1 MSPDEPSN
9 EIQFDASNH
18 TAALVAA
25 SMAITSYRTE
35 RFRWIAE
42 ARSLAVQVTLDTLR
56 PVLSELIDGPERTV
70 VGASGVRATVTNVG
84 GTQRKAVVFDGP
96 GGEYSMAVGLGSG
109 NGMSVAFFGRD
120 GISADQAVD
129 AVHARRRTLPGI
141 GTLPKIGGSVILSD
155 ASSGSHESAI
165 HAASALACYL
175 KEILPVPTE
184 AAMSA
189 ARSGNRYAYV
199 TPDAD
204 NPFLRA
210 TAAALSVDGFVAWG
224 CVGATL
230 DLLWFDTLT
239 AEFAGKVD
247 KISELTVALMKN
259 QGPGYHEDEA
269 SWVEETPDG
278 AALTLMAGDE
288 VGVRIDV
295 SGDKLTATLVDF
307 ETGAPI
313 ENIAVVNGISSG
325 RPEMVPNGGY
335 SSKMAHYL
343 GDKAF
348 FYLEDHH
355 ESLCIN
361 AKRATSPSP

>member
-1 MSPDEPSN
+1 MPPDEPSN

-25 SMAITSYRTE
+25 SMVIPSYRTE

-42 ARSLAVQVTLDTLR
+42 ARSLAVQVTLDTLC
-56 PVLSELIDGPERTV
+56 PVISELIDGPERTV
-70 VGASGVRATVTNVG
+70 IGASGVRATVTNVG
-84 GTQRKAVVFDGP
+84 VAQKKAVVFDDP
-96 GGEYSMAVGLGSG
+96 RGECSMAVGLGSG

-120 GISADQAVD
+120 GISADQAVE
-129 AVHARRRTLPGI
+129 AVHARRRTLPVI
-141 GTLPKIGGSVILSD
+141 ATLPKIGGSMILSD
-155 ASSGSHESAI
+155 TSPGRHDIAI
-165 HAASALACYL
+165 HAASALAGYL
-175 KEILPVPTE
+175 KEILPVATE
-184 AAMSA
+184 AAVSA

-204 NPFLRA
+204 NPFIRA

-239 AEFAGKVD
+239 AEFAGRVD
-247 KISELTVALMKN
+247 KITELTAALMN
-259 QGPGYHEDEA
+259 THGAGYDEDEA
-269 SWVEETPDG
+269 SWVVETPDG
-278 AALTLMAGDE
+278 AALVLLASDD
-288 VGVRIDV
+288 VGVRIEI
-295 SGDKLTATLVDF
+295 SGDTLAATLVDI
-307 ETGAPI
+307 ETGALI

-325 RPEMVPNGGY
+325 SPEIVPNGGY
-335 SSKMAHYL
+335 SSKMTHYL

-348 FYLEDHH
+348 FYLDDHH